1 MSVGLIIFVLLRM
14 TNISLENVVMKKSE
28 WTMLTSLK
36 INVSQCYILLQC
48 LFNNLPEYQYF
59 LLTNMFKLIAIP

>member
-48 LFNNLPEYQYF
+48 LFNNLPEY
-59 LLTNMFKLIAIP
+59 